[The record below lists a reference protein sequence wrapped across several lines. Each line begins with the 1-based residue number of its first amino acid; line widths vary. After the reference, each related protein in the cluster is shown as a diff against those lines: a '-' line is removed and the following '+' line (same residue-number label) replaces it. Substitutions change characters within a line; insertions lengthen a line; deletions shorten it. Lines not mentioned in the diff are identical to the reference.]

1 MIPMKNDKVIL
12 FVAIALLVGF
22 IVGVIAGIKYTSSD
36 VRKPVAQM
44 TQPEGGPGPQS
55 GPAPQPVSAEEINM
69 LENAVKADPNNL
81 NALVRLGNIYFDAN
95 QPQKAIDAYE
105 RALKIDPKN
114 ADVRTDMAIMYRNLK
129 DYDRAIK
136 ELKQV
141 AADNP
146 KHTNSRYNLGIILL
160 HDKKDFKGAIAAW
173 EDFLKIEPVGERA
186 DMIRGRLAQLREMA
200 K

>member
-1 MIPMKNDKVIL
+1 
-12 FVAIALLVGF
+12 
-22 IVGVIAGIKYTSSD
+22 
-36 VRKPVAQM
+36 
-44 TQPEGGPGPQS
+44 
-55 GPAPQPVSAEEINM
+55 M

-81 NALVRLGNIYFDAN
+81 NALVRLGNLYFDSN
-95 QPQKAIDAYE
+95 QPQKAIDVYS

-114 ADVRTDMAIMYRNLK
+114 ADVRTDMAVMYRNIK
-129 DYDRAIK
+129 DYDKAIK
-136 ELKQV
+136 ELKQA

-173 EDFLKIEPVGERA
+173 EELLKIEPAGERA
-186 DMIRGRLAQLREMA
+186 DMIRSRLAQLREMA

>member
-1 MIPMKNDKVIL
+1 MIPMKNDRVIL
-12 FVAIALLVGF
+12 FVVIALLVGF
-22 IVGVIAGIKYTSSD
+22 IAGAIAGIKYASND
-36 VRKPVAQM
+36 VRRPVAQM
-44 TQPEGGPGPQS
+44 AQPEGGPAPQS

-95 QPQKAIDAYE
+95 QPQKAIEAYE
-105 RALKIDPKN
+105 RALKINPKN
-114 ADVRTDMAIMYRNLK
+114 GDVRTDMAIMYRNLK

-136 ELKQV
+136 ELKQ
-141 AADNP
+141 AGADDP